1 MKDRKQRS
9 NHPHNSRVDTHSYKN
24 RHIWVWVISIVA
36 LLAVAGAAYFASVY
50 FRTKSAVDK
59 TYDPKTAVKTTGE
72 FDGKK
77 KFAVLLMGTDTG
89 ALDRTEKRGRTDT
102 MILAVV
108 NPTKKRYTLV
118 STPRD
123 TMAQMVGSESFKTEK
138 INAAY
143 ELGGAKMSMDSVSK
157 LINVPIKYYAVVNM
171 GGIMKMIRYVGGINI
186 RPTLSFEY
194 GGYIFKKGK
203 LTHMGGAGALAYSRM
218 RYDDPRGDYG
228 RQERQRQVITTLI
241 KKAVSISSLSNLD
254 SILTSVSSNVRTNL
268 PFSAMQQIAMNYRSC
283 ANSSSSDYLHGYN
296 AMIDD
301 AAYQVQPTSEL
312 QRISNLVRKELGY
325 LRKRFQIMKLSK
337 TKRILQMAL
346 ALRAKKR
353 STIIS
358 MITPKKVII
367 NGAHLGYSDW
377 LRFWKFLNGD
387 DRWQNLFKNKSY

>member
-50 FRTKSAVDK
+50 FRTKSAVD
-59 TYDPKTAVKTTGE
+59 
-72 FDGKK
+72 
-77 KFAVLLMGTDTG
+77 
-89 ALDRTEKRGRTDT
+89 RTEKRGRTDT

-108 NPTKKRYTLV
+108 NPAKKRYTLV
-118 STPRD
+118 SIPRD

-143 ELGGAKMSMDSVSK
+143 ELGGARMSMDSVSK

-218 RYDDPRGDYG
+218 RYDDPRG
-228 RQERQRQVITTLI
+228 
-241 KKAVSISSLSNLD
+241 
-254 SILTSVSSNVRTNL
+254 NVRTNL
-268 PFSAMQQIAMNYRSC
+268 PCSAMQQIAMNYRSC

-301 AAYQVQPTSEL
+301 AAYQVQPNSEL
-312 QRISNLVRKELGY
+312 QRISNLVRKELG
-325 LRKRFQIMKLSK
+325 LPKEMISNNETFQNEKNIANGFSFKSEK
-337 TKRILQMAL
+337 TQHYHIYDY
-346 ALRAKKR
+346 
-353 STIIS
+353 TEE
-358 MITPKKVII
+358 
-367 NGAHLGYSDW
+367 
-377 LRFWKFLNGD
+377 GD
-387 DRWQNLFKNKSY
+387 N

>member
-1 MKDRKQRS
+1 MEKKRQYHPKSTRVQNHKYRK
-9 NHPHNSRVDTHSYKN
+9 Y
-24 RHIWVWVISIVA
+24 HIWPRIVG
-36 LLAVAGAAYFASVY
+36 LVVLAAVGAAIAYFTSVY
-50 FRTKSAVDK
+50 FKTKNAVDK
-59 TYDPKTAVKTTGE
+59 TYDPHTAVKTTGE
-72 FDGKK
+72 FNGKK
-77 KFAVLLMGTDTG
+77 HFAVLLMGTDTG

-108 NPTKKRYTLV
+108 NPAKKRYTLI
-118 STPRD
+118 SIPRD
-123 TMAQMVGSESFKTEK
+123 TMAQMIGADSFQTEK

-143 ELGGAKMSMDSVSK
+143 EFGGAKMSMDSVSK

-241 KKAVSISSLSNLD
+241 KRAISVSSLSNLD

-268 PFSAMQQIAMNYRSC
+268 PFSALQQIATNYRGC
-283 ANSSSSDYLHGYN
+283 AKTSTSDYLHGYN

-312 QRISNLVRKELGY
+312 QRISNKVRTELGLEKETISNNETY
-325 LRKRFQIMKLSK
+325 QNKRNIAHGFSFKSGK
-337 TKRILQMAL
+337 TQDYHIYDY
-346 ALRAKKR
+346 
-353 STIIS
+353 T
-358 MITPKKVII
+358 
-367 NGAHLGYSDW
+367 
-377 LRFWKFLNGD
+377 GD
-387 DRWQNLFKNKSY
+387 DDN

>member
-1 MKDRKQRS
+1 MEKKRQYHPKGTRVQNHKYRKHQ
-9 NHPHNSRVDTHSYKN
+9 
-24 RHIWVWVISIVA
+24 IWPWIVG
-36 LLAVAGAAYFASVY
+36 LVVLAAVGAAIAYFTSVY
-50 FRTKSAVDK
+50 FKTKNAVDK
-59 TYDPKTAVKTTGE
+59 TYDPHTAVKTTGE
-72 FDGKK
+72 FNGKK
-77 KFAVLLMGTDTG
+77 CFAVLLMGTDTG

-108 NPTKKRYTLV
+108 NPAKKRYTLI
-118 STPRD
+118 SIPRD
-123 TMAQMVGSESFKTEK
+123 TMAQMIDADSFQTEK

-241 KKAVSISSLSNLD
+241 KKAISVSSLSNLD

-268 PFSAMQQIAMNYRSC
+268 PFSALQQIATNYRGC
-283 ANSSSSDYLHGYN
+283 AKTSSSDYLHGYN

-301 AAYQVQPTSEL
+301 ASYQVQPTSEL
-312 QRISNLVRKELGY
+312 QRISDKVRTELGLEKETISNNETY
-325 LRKRFQIMKLSK
+325 QNERNIAHGFSFKSDK
-337 TKRILQMAL
+337 TQDYHIYDY
-346 ALRAKKR
+346 
-353 STIIS
+353 T
-358 MITPKKVII
+358 
-367 NGAHLGYSDW
+367 
-377 LRFWKFLNGD
+377 GD
-387 DRWQNLFKNKSY
+387 DDN

>member
-108 NPTKKRYTLV
+108 NPAKKRYTLV
-118 STPRD
+118 SIPRD

-143 ELGGAKMSMDSVSK
+143 ELGGARMSMDSVSK

-203 LTHMGGAGALAYSRM
+203 LTHMDGAGALAYSRM

-312 QRISNLVRKELGY
+312 QRISNLVRKELG
-325 LRKRFQIMKLSK
+325 LPKEMISNNETFQNEKNIANGFSFKSEK
-337 TKRILQMAL
+337 TQHYHIYDY
-346 ALRAKKR
+346 
-353 STIIS
+353 TEE
-358 MITPKKVII
+358 
-367 NGAHLGYSDW
+367 
-377 LRFWKFLNGD
+377 GD
-387 DRWQNLFKNKSY
+387 N

>member
-1 MKDRKQRS
+1 MEKKRQYHPKSTRVQNHKYRK
-9 NHPHNSRVDTHSYKN
+9 Y
-24 RHIWVWVISIVA
+24 HIWPRIVG
-36 LLAVAGAAYFASVY
+36 LVVLAAVGAAIAYFTSVY
-50 FRTKSAVDK
+50 FKTKNAVDK
-59 TYDPKTAVKTTGE
+59 TYDPHTAVKTTGE
-72 FDGKK
+72 FNGKK
-77 KFAVLLMGTDTG
+77 HFAVLLMGTDAG

-108 NPTKKRYTLV
+108 NPAKKRYTLI
-118 STPRD
+118 SIPRD
-123 TMAQMVGSESFKTEK
+123 TMAQMIGADSFQTEK

-143 ELGGAKMSMDSVSK
+143 EFGGAKMSMDSVSK

-241 KKAVSISSLSNLD
+241 KKAISVSSLSNLD

-268 PFSAMQQIAMNYRSC
+268 PFSALQQIATNYRGC
-283 ANSSSSDYLHGYN
+283 AKTSTSDYLHGYN

-312 QRISNLVRKELGY
+312 QRISNKVRTELGLEKETISNNETY
-325 LRKRFQIMKLSK
+325 QNKRNIAHGFSFKSGK
-337 TKRILQMAL
+337 TQDYHIYDY
-346 ALRAKKR
+346 
-353 STIIS
+353 T
-358 MITPKKVII
+358 
-367 NGAHLGYSDW
+367 
-377 LRFWKFLNGD
+377 GD
-387 DRWQNLFKNKSY
+387 DDN

>member
-1 MKDRKQRS
+1 MEKKRQYHPKSTRVQNHKYRKHR
-9 NHPHNSRVDTHSYKN
+9 
-24 RHIWVWVISIVA
+24 IWPWILGLVV
-36 LLAVAGAAYFASVY
+36 LAAFGAAIAYFTSVY
-50 FRTKSAVDK
+50 FKTKNAVDK
-59 TYDPKTAVKTTGE
+59 TYDPHTAVKTTGE
-72 FDGKK
+72 FNGKK
-77 KFAVLLMGTDTG
+77 RFAVLLMGTDTG

-108 NPTKKRYTLV
+108 NPTKKRYALV
-118 STPRD
+118 SIPRD
-123 TMAQMVGSESFKTEK
+123 TMAQMIGYKDGFKTEK

-228 RQERQRQVITTLI
+228 RQERQRQVITTVI
-241 KKAVSISSLSNLD
+241 KKAISVSSLSNLD

-268 PFSAMQQIAMNYRSC
+268 PFSALQEIATNYRGC
-283 ANSSSSDYLHGYN
+283 AKTSSSDYLHGYN

-312 QRISNLVRKELGY
+312 QRISNKVRSELG
-325 LRKRFQIMKLSK
+325 LERAIVDNNETFQNERNIAHGFDFKSDK
-337 TKRILQMAL
+337 TQDYHIYDYTESAD
-346 ALRAKKR
+346 
-353 STIIS
+353 T
-358 MITPKKVII
+358 TT
-367 NGAHLGYSDW
+367 
-377 LRFWKFLNGD
+377 GD
-387 DRWQNLFKNKSY
+387 DGN